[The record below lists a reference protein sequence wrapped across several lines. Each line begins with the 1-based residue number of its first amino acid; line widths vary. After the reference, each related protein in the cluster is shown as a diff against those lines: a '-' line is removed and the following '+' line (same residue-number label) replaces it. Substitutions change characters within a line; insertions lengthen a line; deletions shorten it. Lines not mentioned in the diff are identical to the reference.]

1 MTNLLKYQMIMENN
15 MTEKTPIEIQLAM
28 VHLKDAISICQDN
41 AYTIPSGLLLH
52 LISCES
58 NLKKLEGKNE

>member
-1 MTNLLKYQMIMENN
+1 MDK
-15 MTEKTPIEIQLAM
+15 KTPIEIQLAM

-52 LISCES
+52 LVSCES

>member
-1 MTNLLKYQMIMENN
+1 MENN
-15 MTEKTPIEIQLAM
+15 MDKKTPIEIQLAM
-28 VHLKDAISICQDN
+28 VHLKDAITICQDN

-52 LISCES
+52 LVSCES

>member
-1 MTNLLKYQMIMENN
+1 
-15 MTEKTPIEIQLAM
+15 MTEKTPIEIQLAL
-28 VHLKDAISICQDN
+28 VHLKDAITICQDN

-52 LISCES
+52 LVSCES